1 MGNNFNANNT
11 FYSQW
16 NIEELSIISKL
27 MYRKFGCPK
36 IFSPDELLEMDQKEA
51 ETLYMSVSY
60 SKDEIVKNYNLAI
73 KYYNQTKLKDNENFN
88 EEETLNNIVANWN
101 NLSEITKAKD
111 NSKTSDSTPRS
122 FLDYIEKFYQPKPK
136 QSSDTHNNTH
146 AAILAHYYTGSQNPS
161 TNEADNGYGG
171 HGMN

>member
-1 MGNNFNANNT
+1 MGNNFKANNT

-36 IFSPDELLEMDQKEA
+36 IFSPEELLEMDQKEA

-111 NSKTSDSTPRS
+111 NSKTSDSTPHS
-122 FLDYIEKFYQPKPK
+122 FLDYIYGKFHQ
-136 QSSDTHNNTH
+136 QTSDTH
-146 AAILAHYYTGSQNPS
+146 ADILAQYYTGSQKPS
-161 TNEADNGYGG
+161 TDEADNAKDPYGYYGG

>member
-1 MGNNFNANNT
+1 MGNNFKANNT

-36 IFSPDELLEMDQKEA
+36 IFSPEELLEMDQKEA

-73 KYYNQTKLKDNENFN
+73 KYF
-88 EEETLNNIVANWN
+88 
-101 NLSEITKAKD
+101 
-111 NSKTSDSTPRS
+111 
-122 FLDYIEKFYQPKPK
+122 K
-136 QSSDTHNNTH
+136 QN
-146 AAILAHYYTGSQNPS
+146 
-161 TNEADNGYGG
+161 
-171 HGMN
+171 